1 MTNLKL
7 AFIGYGKHARANLYP
22 SIKLLGY
29 KISAVATL
37 HKETSELAAKEYEIS
52 ENYTSHL
59 ELFEKSKPDAVF
71 ISVKPSEQFTVAKDA
86 LKAGINVFSEKPLG
100 MTVAEAQEIV
110 KITKET
116 GKRVM
121 VGFMKRHSPVYCKIK
136 DFLTE
141 DKIGKP
147 LGITQLF
154 TSRNFAQNAKE
165 YLFFAAIHY
174 IDLMRWYLGKESSVV
189 GFETTNQDSSTISF
203 SIKFENG
210 TVGSLQY
217 CGSPA
222 WERGNHEMTI
232 TGTDGYIKASGVDRL
247 VLYQKNKEIT
257 VPRWQVL
264 EENEQTFGTMLT
276 TGIGGIQP
284 LYLNGFVSE
293 IKHFVESIE
302 NSVAPMPNAEENLN
316 TTILVDKMINSLK

>member
-7 AFIGYGKHARANLYP
+7 AFIGFGKHARANLYP
-22 SIKLLGY
+22 SVKLNGY
-29 KISAVATL
+29 KLAAVATQ
-37 HKETSELAAKEYEIS
+37 HTETAEQAAKEYDIPEVFT
-52 ENYTSHL
+52 NYKDL
-59 ELFEKSKPDAVF
+59 LDKAKPDAVF
-71 ISVKPSEQFTVAKDA
+71 ISVKPQDQFTVVKNA
-86 LKAGINVFSEKPLG
+86 LLAGINVFSEKPLG
-100 MTVAEAQEIV
+100 MNVEEAQEISELSQ
-110 KITKET
+110 KI
-116 GKRVM
+116 GKHVM
-121 VGFMKRHSPVYCKIK
+121 VGFMKRYSPLYGRIHE
-136 DFLTE
+136 LISQE
-141 DKIGKP
+141 KIGKP

-154 TSRNFAQNAKE
+154 TSRNFAQNANE
-165 YLFFAAIHY
+165 YLYFAAIHY
-174 IDLMRWYLGKESSVV
+174 IDLMRWYLGKETAIT
-189 GFETTNQDSSTISF
+189 GFEITNQESSTISF
-203 SIKFENG
+203 SIIFENG
-210 TVGSLQY
+210 AVGSLQY

-222 WERGNHEMTI
+222 WERGNQEMTI

-257 VPRWQVL
+257 APRWQVL

-302 NSVAPMPNAEENLN
+302 NGVTPMPNAEENLN